1 MSIEADN
8 SCTRVPVLKNWKT
21 DGSTAHPATL
31 GRYLDYA
38 ANFAVSLK
46 QQSTEHYIFGQC
58 RIRAGYPMVNFIA
71 LYISVGIIASLVV
84 GAPVW
89 WWQFRSERQ
98 KTEQFAP
105 DREELETIRPQV
117 VELRNV
123 RRELRGVMRERD
135 AFSAIARRQSL
146 ELSGYEQCQRDRD
159 AARAQLRIA
168 RDRQE
173 DIRREERV
181 RFQNRFD
188 DALARARGRL
198 EDVQGR
204 LTNLQQ
210 QYDYLNQQHREL
222 ATAHTRFEGIEER
235 LATLQQQY
243 DHVNQSYRELLAGN
257 NANQ

>member
-1 MSIEADN
+1 
-8 SCTRVPVLKNWKT
+8 
-21 DGSTAHPATL
+21 
-31 GRYLDYA
+31 
-38 ANFAVSLK
+38 
-46 QQSTEHYIFGQC
+46 
-58 RIRAGYPMVNFIA
+58 MVNFIA

-98 KTEQFAP
+98 KIEQFAP
-105 DREELETIRPQV
+105 DEEELETIRPQV
-117 VELRNV
+117 VELSNV
-123 RRELRGVMRERD
+123 RQELRGVREERNRVKRERD
-135 AFSAIARRQSL
+135 ALSATAMRRSL

-181 RFQNRFD
+181 RFQNQLNAAR
-188 DALARARGRL
+188 ARARGRL

-204 LTNLQQ
+204 LANLQE
-210 QYDYLNQQHREL
+210 QYDHLIQQHREL
-222 ATAHTRFEGIEER
+222 ATAHTRVEGIEER
-235 LATLQQQY
+235 LVTLQQQY
-243 DHVNQSYRELLAGN
+243 DHVNQSYRELLADN

>member
-1 MSIEADN
+1 M
-8 SCTRVPVLKNWKT
+8 PVLKNWKT
-21 DGSTAHPATL
+21 DSSTAHRATL
-31 GRYLDYA
+31 GRYLGYA
-38 ANFAVSLK
+38 AAFALSLK
-46 QQSTEHYIFGQC
+46 RQPAEHYMFGQG

-98 KTEQFAP
+98 KIEQFAP
-105 DREELETIRPQV
+105 EIEELETIRPQV
-117 VELRNV
+117 VELSNV
-123 RRELRGVMRERD
+123 RRELRGVREERNRIKRERD
-135 AFSAIARRQSL
+135 AFSATAVTQSL
-146 ELSGYEQCQRDRD
+146 ELSAYEQCQRDRD

-181 RFQNRFD
+181 RFQSRFD
-188 DALARARGRL
+188 DARARARRRL

-222 ATAHTRFEGIEER
+222 ATAHTRVEGIEER
-235 LATLQQQY
+235 LATLQKQY

-257 NANQ
+257 NAN

>member
-135 AFSAIARRQSL
+135 AFSAIARDNRLNFRDTNNVNGIATQREHNF
-146 ELSGYEQCQRDRD
+146 ELRVTDRK
-159 AARAQLRIA
+159 
-168 RDRQE
+168 
-173 DIRREERV
+173 
-181 RFQNRFD
+181 
-188 DALARARGRL
+188 
-198 EDVQGR
+198 
-204 LTNLQQ
+204 T
-210 QYDYLNQQHREL
+210 
-222 ATAHTRFEGIEER
+222 
-235 LATLQQQY
+235 
-243 DHVNQSYRELLAGN
+243 
-257 NANQ
+257 

>member
-1 MSIEADN
+1 
-8 SCTRVPVLKNWKT
+8 
-21 DGSTAHPATL
+21 
-31 GRYLDYA
+31 
-38 ANFAVSLK
+38 
-46 QQSTEHYIFGQC
+46 
-58 RIRAGYPMVNFIA
+58 MVNFIA

-84 GAPVW
+84 GAPLW

-105 DREELETIRPQV
+105 DEEELETIRPQV
-117 VELRNV
+117 VELSNV
-123 RRELRGVMRERD
+123 RQELQRVREERNRVKQERD
-135 AFSAIARRQSL
+135 ALLATAMRRSL

-181 RFQNRFD
+181 GFQNQLN
-188 DALARARGRL
+188 AAQARARGRL

-210 QYDYLNQQHREL
+210 QYDHLIQQHREL
-222 ATAHTRFEGIEER
+222 ATAHTRVEGIEER
-235 LATLQQQY
+235 LVTLQQQY
-243 DHVNQSYRELLAGN
+243 DHVNQSYRELLADN